1 MIRIDPNDLSICHFS
16 SKHGSWSLNIPA
28 GIRVVHVPTG
38 IEVTCEKHRSQHLNK
53 EECLRDLQL
62 QLGGQF

>member
-1 MIRIDPNDLSICHFS
+1 MINPAGLHINHFS
-16 SKHGSWSLNIPA
+16 SKHGSWSLSIPV

-53 EECLRDLQL
+53 EECLRDLEL
-62 QLGGQF
+62 KLSGQF